1 MQLTIC
7 VGVGEANINP
17 TQMQF
22 SSARTQICSSILLIQ
37 QPLLL
42 SFAKHIHNVY
52 KTPCKSPMPSHLS
65 VSHSPWPLGIKTSRR
80 SMLCVAAAELARER
94 EREMIS
100 ESCNHR
106 CCLLLIDSLLN
117 FIMPKGGA
125 SRRELP
131 TSVHTCIYNR
141 WESFFLSECCGDAL
155 VLCKTAATPNL
166 RRWVFFR
173 WITPVPL
180 RGQRPAPIHV
190 HTVTT
195 HSVNAI
201 WQWCKSWK

>member
-1 MQLTIC
+1 
-7 VGVGEANINP
+7 
-17 TQMQF
+17 MQF
-22 SSARTQICSSILLIQ
+22 SSSLHANFEQ
-37 QPLLL
+37 QLFALCLFNSLFSFSLL
-42 SFAKHIHNVY
+42 SKHIHNVY
-52 KTPCKSPMPSHLS
+52 KMLCKSVMASHLS
-65 VSHSPWPLGIKTSRR
+65 YSHSPWPLGIKTSP
-80 SMLCVAAAELARER
+80 LCCVWRLARKR
-94 EREMIS
+94 DDIC

-125 SRRELP
+125 SRRELH
-131 TSVHTCIYNR
+131 TVHMHMRTYNR
-141 WESFFLSECCGDAL
+141 EGVFFFVLVVRGVKRRRAAIEF

-180 RGQRPAPIHV
+180 RPAPGSHS
-190 HTVTT
+190 HYTLTT

-201 WQWCKSWK
+201 WQWWISWN